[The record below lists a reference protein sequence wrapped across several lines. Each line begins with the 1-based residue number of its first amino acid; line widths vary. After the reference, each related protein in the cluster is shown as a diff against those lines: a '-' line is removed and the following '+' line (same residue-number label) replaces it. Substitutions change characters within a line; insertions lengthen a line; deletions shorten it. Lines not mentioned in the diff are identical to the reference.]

1 MLTENSATNA
11 WNLNLNNGNANN
23 NTKATNQNRV
33 RPVSALL
40 RINNTPI
47 KDNDM
52 VTTQGLIE
60 AYFDC
65 RKRKRKTASAIIYE
79 MDYES
84 KLIALRDRINDRTY
98 MPGKSICFVV
108 TRPRYREVFAAAF
121 EDRIVHHYIALRL
134 EPLFEQIFSPRTFNC
149 RKGKGQLYG
158 VNILRQDIK
167 DCSNGYTT
175 DCYIMKL
182 DLQGFFMSINK
193 AMLARLIDRFVVER
207 YDGPD
212 KEDLRFLCRT
222 VVLHK
227 PENNCERHSP
237 KHYWNYLPANK
248 SLFTNGDGL
257 GVAIGNLF
265 SQLFANFLLNT
276 LDWFLIKELGFTY
289 MGRYVDDFYVVDR
302 DKAKLLAAV
311 PRIRALLEIYKLKL
325 SPTKFYI
332 QHYSKGV
339 EFTGTVVKYDRKY
352 TCNRTIKNFVM
363 AVRRLNR
370 AEDIEHV
377 QKAVESIN
385 SYLACLRQCDEYA
398 MRRKILAKIDNH
410 CFKWIYIKGHFEII
424 AIKKKYRTRYLTLQ
438 RIRDGTY

>member
-1 MLTENSATNA
+1 
-11 WNLNLNNGNANN
+11 
-23 NTKATNQNRV
+23 
-33 RPVSALL
+33 
-40 RINNTPI
+40 
-47 KDNDM
+47 M

-84 KLIALRDRINDRTY
+84 KLIALRNRINDRTY

-289 MGRYVDDFYVVDR
+289 VGRYVDDFYVVDR
-302 DKAKLLAAV
+302 DKAKLLASV
-311 PRIRALLEIYKLKL
+311 PRIRAQDPRPTGNIQTETKPYEILHTALQQGHRVYW
-325 SPTKFYI
+325 YG
-332 QHYSKGV
+332 SK
-339 EFTGTVVKYDRKY
+339 
-352 TCNRTIKNFVM
+352 
-363 AVRRLNR
+363 VR
-370 AEDIEHV
+370 
-377 QKAVESIN
+377 
-385 SYLACLRQCDEYA
+385 
-398 MRRKILAKIDNH
+398 
-410 CFKWIYIKGHFEII
+410 
-424 AIKKKYRTRYLTLQ
+424 
-438 RIRDGTY
+438 